1 MELLRQ
7 NIGRILVASMFVSL
21 AGILFFGLNLAKTL
35 QTRTY
40 VPPASPRSES
50 SGKVLELPSLK
61 PKEQYELIAGRNIFS
76 MGESTKKA
84 SVPEAP
90 KGPVETPLNLK
101 LKGTAVSPGGLA
113 LAMIED
119 PSQRREDLYII
130 GDKIQDAQ
138 IIRIL
143 PNQVI
148 LQRSGREESLS
159 LFAERSSM
167 AVGKPSQP
175 SQQAQ
180 PPRPAG
186 PASQAKLPGAPSPE
200 PASGRGGQQAVQTL
214 MAKLRLRPHF
224 AEGKPSGFVVGE
236 VPQGSVFQA
245 AGLKVGDIVV
255 GINDEEVRTPN
266 QLLKAYKEVSQ
277 AGELWLEV
285 LRDGQ
290 EETIEVEVEAILSQ
304 K

>member
-1 MELLRQ
+1 MEILHQ
-7 NIGRILVASMFVSL
+7 NMGRVLVACMFLSLVGILVFS
-21 AGILFFGLNLAKTL
+21 LNLVETLGTKTS
-35 QTRTY
+35 
-40 VPPASPRSES
+40 VPPASSSSES
-50 SGKVLELPSLK
+50 TGKVLELPSLK
-61 PKEQYELIAGRNIFS
+61 PKDQYDLIARRNIFS
-76 MGESTKKA
+76 MGESPKKTV
-84 SVPEAP
+84 VPEAP

-101 LKGTAVSPGGLA
+101 LKGTAISPGGLA

-119 PSQRREDLYII
+119 PSQRREDLYIV

-138 IIRIL
+138 ITRIL

-159 LFAERSSM
+159 LFSEAHSKGG
-167 AVGKPSQP
+167 GKPPQPASQV
-175 SQQAQ
+175 Q
-180 PPRPAG
+180 PPRPG
-186 PASQAKLPGAPSPE
+186 SASQAKPPGG
-200 PASGRGGQQAVQTL
+200 PASEATSSRGAQQAVQTL

-224 AEGKPSGFVVGE
+224 AEGKPSGFVVGD

-245 AGLKVGDIVV
+245 AGLRVGDIVV

>member
-1 MELLRQ
+1 MEILRQ
-7 NIGRILVASMFVSL
+7 NMGRILIASICLSL
-21 AGILFFGLNLAKTL
+21 AGILVFSLNLAETLRTKTS
-35 QTRTY
+35 
-40 VPPASPRSES
+40 VPAPAPKSERS
-50 SGKVLELPSLK
+50 GTVLELPSLK
-61 PKEQYELIAGRNIFS
+61 PKEQYDLIARRNIFS
-76 MGESTKKA
+76 MGEPPKKA
-84 SVPEAP
+84 AFPDAP
-90 KGPVETPLNLK
+90 KAPVETPLNLK

-119 PSQRREDLYII
+119 SSQRREDLYIV

-138 IIRIL
+138 ILRIL

-148 LQRSGREESLS
+148 LQRSGREETLS
-159 LFAERSSM
+159 LFSEKHSKAGE
-167 AVGKPSQP
+167 KPSPAAFPKPGSVSQGPLPRGGGPQSEP
-175 SQQAQ
+175 SSA
-180 PPRPAG
+180 
-186 PASQAKLPGAPSPE
+186 
-200 PASGRGGQQAVQTL
+200 RGGQQAVQTL

>member
-7 NIGRILVASMFVSL
+7 NMGRILFACMCISL
-21 AGILFFGLNLAKTL
+21 AGILVFGLNLVETLKTS
-35 QTRTY
+35 TS
-40 VPPASPRSES
+40 VPPASPKAEPT
-50 SGKVLELPSLK
+50 GKVLELPSLK
-61 PKEQYELIAGRNIFS
+61 PKEQYELIARRNIFS
-76 MGESTKKA
+76 MGESPKKA
-84 SVPEAP
+84 AVPETP
-90 KGPVETPLNLK
+90 KSPVETPLNLK

-119 PSQRREDLYII
+119 PSQRREDLYIV

-138 IIRIL
+138 ILRIL

-148 LQRSGREESLS
+148 LQRSGREEFLS
-159 LFAERSSM
+159 LFTEGASK
-167 AVGKPSQP
+167 AGGKSPQQP
-175 SQQAQ
+175 GQAQ
-180 PPRPAG
+180 PPRPG
-186 PASQAKLPGAPSPE
+186 PASQAKPPGGPIPE
-200 PASGRGGQQAVQTL
+200 PSSGRGGQQAVQTL

-245 AGLKVGDIVV
+245 AGLKVGDVVV

-290 EETIEVEVEAILSQ
+290 EETIEVDVEAILSQ

>member
-7 NIGRILVASMFVSL
+7 NMGRILVVSMLVSL
-21 AGILFFGLNLAKTL
+21 AGILFFSLNLVKTL
-35 QTRTY
+35 QTKTY
-40 VPPASPRSES
+40 VPPAFPRPEG

-61 PKEQYELIAGRNIFS
+61 PKEQYDLIARRNIFS
-76 MGESTKKA
+76 MGEPSKKA
-84 SVPEAP
+84 PVPEAP
-90 KGPVETPLNLK
+90 KAPVETPLNLK

-119 PSQRREDLYII
+119 PSQRREDLYIV

-143 PNQVI
+143 PKQVI
-148 LQRSGREESLS
+148 LQRSGREEYLS
-159 LFAERSSM
+159 LFVEGASKAKGSS
-167 AVGKPSQP
+167 PQP
-175 SQQAQ
+175 SQQAH
-180 PPRPAG
+180 PARPG
-186 PASQAKLPGAPSPE
+186 SVPQAKLPGGPAPEPSP
-200 PASGRGGQQAVQTL
+200 GRGGQQAVQTL

-277 AGELWLEV
+277 AGELWLDV

-290 EETIEVEVEAILSQ
+290 EETIEVDVEAVLSQ

>member
-1 MELLRQ
+1 MEALRQ
-7 NIGRILVASMFVSL
+7 NMGKIVFASICLSL
-21 AGILFFGLNLAKTL
+21 AGILFFSLNLVETL
-35 QTRTY
+35 GTKRS
-40 VPPASPRSES
+40 VPPPPSRPES

-61 PKEQYELIAGRNIFS
+61 SKDQYDLIARRNIFA
-76 MGESTKKA
+76 MGESPKKTSA
-84 SVPEAP
+84 PEAP
-90 KGPVETPLNLK
+90 KAPVETPLNLK

-119 PSQRREDLYII
+119 PSQRREDLYIV

-138 IIRIL
+138 ILRIM

-148 LQRSGREESLS
+148 LKRLGREETLS
-159 LFAERSSM
+159 LFSEKHSKPEA
-167 AVGKPSQP
+167 KPSASP
-175 SQQAQ
+175 LAKPGSVSQGR
-180 PPRPAG
+180 PPGG
-186 PASQAKLPGAPSPE
+186 PGRESTSAK
-200 PASGRGGQQAVQTL
+200 GGQQAVQTL

-224 AEGKPSGFVVGE
+224 AEGKPSGFVVGD

-245 AGLKVGDIVV
+245 AGLKTGDIIV

-266 QLLKAYKEVSQ
+266 QLLKAYKEVSE
-277 AGELWLEV
+277 AGELWLDI

>member
-35 QTRTY
+35 QTKTY
-40 VPPASPRSES
+40 VPPATLSSES

-61 PKEQYELIAGRNIFS
+61 PKEQYELIARRNIFS
-76 MGESTKKA
+76 LGESTKKA
-84 SVPEAP
+84 AVPETP

-119 PSQRREDLYII
+119 PSQRREDLYIV

-159 LFAERSSM
+159 LFAEGSSK
-167 AVGKPSQP
+167 AVGKPPQP

-186 PASQAKLPGAPSPE
+186 PTSQAKLPGAPSPE
-200 PASGRGGQQAVQTL
+200 PSSGRGGQQTVQTL